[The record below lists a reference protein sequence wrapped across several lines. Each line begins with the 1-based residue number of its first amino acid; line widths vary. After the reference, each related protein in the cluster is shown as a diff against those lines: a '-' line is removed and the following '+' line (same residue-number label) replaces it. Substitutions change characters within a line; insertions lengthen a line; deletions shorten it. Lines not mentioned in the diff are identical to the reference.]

1 MPNPRGRAIAAV
13 LTLAAAVLVA
23 GCGRPSEPPN
33 TITIYN
39 AQHEQT
45 TNALIA
51 AFTKAT
57 GIKVRVENN
66 GEDVLTAQIEQE
78 AGRSPADVFFT
89 ENSNWLQQLD
99 ERGMLDKVEPSTLAN
114 IPARDNATD
123 GSWVGVSARFS
134 ALIYNPSKIS
144 AAQVPKTIMALA
156 EPQFRGKIEIAPSE
170 TDFWPVISSV
180 ARAYGN
186 AATVRWL
193 DGLKNNAGGN
203 AAIPDN
209 ETVTSDVNNGTSAL
223 ALINHY
229 YFYRLK
235 AELGASAIHAKLAY
249 LAPGDPGAVEDVAA
263 AGILRSSTH
272 VADAEKFLAF
282 LTSAAGQKVIARSD
296 SFEYPLHPGVAPNP
310 ALPPISVWKPSDFT
324 PAELGTG
331 LNAKSLLQEAGLI

>member
-1 MPNPRGRAIAAV
+1 MPNPRRRAIAAAV
-13 LTLAAAVLVA
+13 ALLAAVLIA
-23 GCGRPSEPPN
+23 GCGGASEPPN

-57 GIKVRVENN
+57 GIHVRVENN

-78 AGRSPADVFFT
+78 GGRSPADVFFT

-99 ERGMLDKVEPSTLAN
+99 DRGMLTKVEPSTLAN

-123 GSWVGVSARFS
+123 GSWVGVTARFS

-144 AAQVPKTIMALA
+144 AAQVPTSVMALA
-156 EPQFRGKIEIAPSE
+156 EPQFKGKLEIAPAE

-180 ARAYGN
+180 ARAAGN
-186 AATVRWL
+186 AAAVRWL
-193 DGLKNNAGGN
+193 EGLKNNAGGN
-203 AAIPDN
+203 DAIPDN
-209 ETVTSDVNNGTSAL
+209 ETVTSDVNNATSAL

-235 AELGASAIHAKLAY
+235 AEIGASAMHAKLAY
-249 LAPGDPGAVEDVAA
+249 LAPGDPGAVEDIAA
-263 AGILRSSTH
+263 AGILKSSYH
-272 VADAEKFLAF
+272 QADAQKFLAF
-282 LTSAAGQKVIARSD
+282 LTSAAGHGVIARSD

-310 ALPPISVWKPSDFT
+310 ALPPISVWKPSAFT
-324 PAELGTG
+324 QAQLGTG
-331 LNAKSLLQEAGLI
+331 LNARTLLQQAGLI